1 MLPQPKDN
9 ETKQDFINRFMA
21 DEAMIAEFPDEA
33 QRMAIAESTWENGN
47 RTASKRYILSQTGK
61 LAKDAW
67 IKAFPRGKA
76 YIQKYD
82 TTLTFDDK
90 FFASIAE
97 AFNSDKLSKPF
108 IDIDHDFGKSYGE
121 LVAYEIRDDGMYFK
135 ANLTEDGKALIAER
149 GYKYVSPAWGVTKD
163 TDGNEYVKLHTI
175 SFTNAP
181 ALEGALPTLQSQLF
195 AASKNNACEFV
206 LASEIIT
213 GVKAMDLTK
222 VTSFFGLNKDAD
234 VDSIYAAAFELSKK
248 VQESEAKVLEL
259 NTKLTETETKKTEAE
274 NKAIELGKKLT
285 EIENEKLGAEATE
298 FLKTNIELG
307 KIHPATQ
314 DIWKGR
320 FMANKQAALDE
331 MELIPAKESFQLSG
345 SALAGNVSP
354 EDAAIMLRAELDPK
368 NPEDV
373 AIFTA
378 SKNNT
383 RGKN

>member
-1 MLPQPKDN
+1 
-9 ETKQDFINRFMA
+9 MA
-21 DEAMIAEFPDEA
+21 DETVIAEFPDET
-33 QRMAIAESTWENGN
+33 QRTAVAESTWENGK
-47 RTASKRYILSQTGK
+47 RMASKRYILSQTGK

-76 YIQKYD
+76 YIQKYN
-82 TTLTFDDK
+82 TTLNFDDK

-97 AFNSDKLSKPF
+97 AFDSDRLSKPF
-108 IDIDHDFGKSYGE
+108 IDIDHDFGKSHGE
-121 LVAYEIRDDGMYFK
+121 LTAYEIREDGMYFK
-135 ANLTEDGKALIAER
+135 ANLTEEGKALIAER
-149 GYKYVSPAWGVTKD
+149 GYNYVSPSWGAAKD

-175 SFTNAP
+175 SFTNTP

-213 GVKAMDLTK
+213 GVKPMELTQ
-222 VTSFFGLNKDAD
+222 VTNLLGLNKDAD
-234 VDSIYAAAFELSKK
+234 VDSIYAATFELSKK
-248 VQESEAKVLEL
+248 VQEKEAKVLEL

-285 EIENEKLGAEATE
+285 EIETEKLVAEATE
-298 FLKTNIELG
+298 FLKANIELG

-320 FMANKQAALDE
+320 FMTNKQATLDE
-331 MELIPAKESFQLSG
+331 MELIPEKEGFQLSG
-345 SALAGNVSP
+345 NAPAGNVSP
-354 EDAAIMLRAELDPK
+354 EDSAAMVRAGLNPK
-368 NPEDV
+368 DAEDV
-373 AIFTA
+373 AAFTA

-383 RGKN
+383 RGK